1 MGKINLGRVVLG
13 GIVAGIVI
21 DIFEGVLNGVILE
34 KQWADTMTA
43 LGKSGT
49 ISINQIVAFNVWG
62 LIAGILMVWLYAAMR
77 PRLGA
82 GPKTAM
88 CAGLVIWVTVYALG
102 GAAPVF
108 LHLIPVGLIAI
119 ALTVGLVEAMI
130 AGVAGAYFYKESDVV
145 AGIKSSAARA

>member
-1 MGKINLGRVVLG
+1 MGKINLGRVILG
-13 GIVAGIVI
+13 GLVAGIVI
-21 DIFEGVLNGVILE
+21 DIFEGVLNGVVLE

-49 ISINQIVAFNVWG
+49 MSINQIVAFNVWG
-62 LIAGILMVWLYAAMR
+62 LVTGILMVWLYAALR
-77 PRLGA
+77 PRLGP

-88 CAGLVIWVTVYALG
+88 CAGLVIWATAYALG

-119 ALTVGLVEAMI
+119 ALTVGLVETMI
-130 AGVAGAYFYKESDVV
+130 AGVAGAYFYKENVV
-145 AGIKSSAARA
+145 EGIKSSAARA